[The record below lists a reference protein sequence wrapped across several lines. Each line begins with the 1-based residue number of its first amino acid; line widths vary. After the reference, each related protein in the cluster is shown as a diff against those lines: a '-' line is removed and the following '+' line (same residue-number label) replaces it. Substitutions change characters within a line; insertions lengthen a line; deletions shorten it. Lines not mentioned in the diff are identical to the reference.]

1 MGLNVDSLCFHA
13 IHRLGKPRSGRTRP
27 IIARFVC
34 REDRDM
40 VFAKRYV
47 FRESSTDYKKVYITL
62 VYPKEIQMERA
73 ELVKA
78 MKKAHKVGER
88 RTKVLGRL
96 LVISYNCYSVANIPD
111 AYKG

>member
-1 MGLNVDSLCFHA
+1 MGLNVDSMHFHA
-13 IHRLGKPRSGRTRP
+13 IHRLGKPGSGRTRP

-47 FRESSTDYKKVYITL
+47 FRESSVDYDKVYITPD
-62 VYPKEIQMERA
+62 YPNEIQMERA

-78 MKKAHKVGER
+78 MKKAHELGEQKV
-88 RTKVLGRL
+88 KVLGRL
-96 LVISYNCYSVANIPD
+96 LVIGYNRYSVANIPD